1 MDCFLYDIGLRH
13 ERVKDHVIE
22 MKSNESFDE
31 FHNLSLLSHFSKNPS
46 NLRWKYIEQNQERD
60 FNTVIFFRIYK
71 ETYRASFK
79 WKYREGRKLVLHDQL
94 SLKRLNSHISL

>member
-1 MDCFLYDIGLRH
+1 MEGNTQAHMDCFLYDIGLRH

-31 FHNLSLLSHFSKNPS
+31 FHNLSLLSHFSKNLS

-79 WKYREGRKLVLHDQL
+79 
-94 SLKRLNSHISL
+94 